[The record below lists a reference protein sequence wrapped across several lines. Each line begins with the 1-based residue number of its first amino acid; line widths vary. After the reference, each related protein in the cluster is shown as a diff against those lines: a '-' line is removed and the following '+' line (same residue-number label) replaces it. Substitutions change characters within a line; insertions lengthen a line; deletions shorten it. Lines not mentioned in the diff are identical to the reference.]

1 MLARHRGG
9 RRPDGSAAAFRHQGR
24 RDAGPTPAK
33 GISATIRPFLGDQH
47 RAPLGAESAS
57 KQGLQ
62 RQMRLH
68 AGGPEVVFAPEITRF
83 GRELE
88 TADAVRRQP
97 CVLMRCTEATL
108 MPGGLGHGGSGPG
121 GALCGSEAR
130 RERRAIRQA
139 ISAWEPQY
147 LCTPSEQHER
157 GRNWF
162 VVPLPVTLMRMF
174 FPSARPAPVAAGPR
188 GARHAAVR
196 ATLCLLALML
206 IPATARGRDNDIPRD
221 GITAAIPAGW
231 ILLPPDPSRPGKQL
245 VAPDGE
251 GWLVVDATPADGD
264 VAARMNAY
272 ASRDGERVTYHKR
285 GGSWIVVSGFRGDDR
300 IFYRKAMLACS
311 NTRWHEIEF
320 EYPAAQKRAYDRF
333 VTQASHRLGAHRNE
347 GCAASRASR

>member
-1 MLARHRGG
+1 MRKL
-9 RRPDGSAAAFRHQGR
+9 
-24 RDAGPTPAK
+24 DACAPVVSP
-33 GISATIRPFLGDQH
+33 LGDPVASR
-47 RAPLGAESAS
+47 RA
-57 KQGLQ
+57 
-62 RQMRLH
+62 RQM
-68 AGGPEVVFAPEITRF
+68 GDV
-83 GRELE
+83 
-88 TADAVRRQP
+88 TA
-97 CVLMRCTEATL
+97 TGT
-108 MPGGLGHGGSGPG
+108 
-121 GALCGSEAR
+121 
-130 RERRAIRQA
+130 
-139 ISAWEPQY
+139 
-147 LCTPSEQHER
+147 
-157 GRNWF
+157 
-162 VVPLPVTLMRMF
+162 
-174 FPSARPAPVAAGPR
+174 R

-196 ATLCLLALML
+196 ATLCVLALIL

-231 ILLPPDPSRPGKQL
+231 MLLPPDPSRPGKQL

-251 GWLVVDATPADGD
+251 GWLVVDVTPADGD
-264 VAARMNAY
+264 DAARMNAY